1 MLPPN
6 ASPAYLEI
14 HELDKVS
21 LFAVIFSWFLW
32 SFSVFPWAYVNFCH
46 PLYSMEELSRC
57 ISCYVMDHT
66 VALFCV
72 WFICVA
78 SLCTSQL
85 LPLQRQ
91 WNILEALHATP
102 TVVLVD
108 YCSPYLLSLNL
119 ENICALGFVF
129 FLMKPYLSLL
139 TFWESFQLLIYH
151 FWMEGTELPPCVRYW
166 QTLGFYSGIW
176 LLSGLLFFFFFPLNS
191 IKVSA
196 PNFLYSPL
204 SITEHLGS
212 CCWGAWRDISPSF
225 KSLAGCTS
233 GQLSGMNSL
242 TKDWKKPHLSPMEL
256 TCYHQCRCYLQ
267 RKYKLEGILVSRFF

>member
-1 MLPPN
+1 MHLVFFFN
-6 ASPAYLEI
+6 ET
-14 HELDKVS
+14 
-21 LFAVIFSWFLW
+21 LFITVNILGIFSIPNISFL
-32 SFSVFPWAYVNFCH
+32 NGGD
-46 PLYSMEELSRC
+46 R
-57 ISCYVMDHT
+57 I
-66 VALFCV
+66 
-72 WFICVA
+72 A
-78 SLCTSQL
+78 SLCEVLTNL
-85 LPLQRQ
+85 RFLQRNMAAI
-91 WNILEALHATP
+91 W
-102 TVVLVD
+102 
-108 YCSPYLLSLNL
+108 
-119 ENICALGFVF
+119 F
-129 FLMKPYLSLL
+129 
-139 TFWESFQLLIYH
+139 
-151 FWMEGTELPPCVRYW
+151 
-166 QTLGFYSGIW
+166 TL
-176 LLSGLLFFFFFPLNS
+176 FFPLNS